1 MFCALHVVVAFGALL
16 FVCSLVRV
24 DAVLL
29 RVRFLF
35 LRFFLCLSLSCKL
48 KIRIFWPIFSRSSP
62 AQSPSPVFFSP
73 FSLYRQA
80 RSPRQFSPPL
90 ELAAVCMCST
100 LLSLS
105 AAPAL
110 EKSPPGFSPPFY
122 SFPCSP
128 TLQTKA
134 SESHFSC
141 MRPARESEV

>member
-1 MFCALHVVVAFGALL
+1 MFCALHAVAAFGVLL
-16 FVCSLVRV
+16 IVCSLVRA

-35 LRFFLCLSLSCKL
+35 LRFFLCRSLSCKL

-110 EKSPPGFSPPFY
+110 EKSPPGFSP
-122 SFPCSP
+122 SFIRLLALQRCKPKPPRVVSP
-128 TLQTKA
+128 
-134 SESHFSC
+134 C
-141 MRPARESEV
+141 MRPARERE